1 MAAGLVDALEPIGDP
16 AYFTNQL
23 FGQRQA
29 NGVVRRYSLEVGP
42 GKIRVGSSVTGSN
55 GGGLQA
61 SRDWVDGVQV
71 VTPEMKDEPPRW
83 QAPRGLITEWSKGS
97 RLNMVEKMCSVDW
110 SPVVAPGA
118 GWRPAMVTLTLP
130 GDWLAVAP
138 TAKDFKRLME
148 RFWSRWERRWGKP
161 TCVWK
166 LEFQRRGAP
175 HVHIYTAVHP
185 GKAFQQWLSRTWYEV
200 VGSGDERH
208 LRAGTG
214 IDWKDGIMASD
225 PKRLAV
231 YFLKRA
237 AGHNLGRD
245 KEYQHRVPVE
255 WLMTGGA
262 GRFWGVKGLAK
273 AVVQVQL
280 RDKDFVSVR
289 RLLRRWAKA
298 NGRPVRSLAGGV
310 GQGGMVLV
318 NDAPNLLVHCVR
330 ALDGGP
336 PTTRRPLTL

>member
-1 MAAGLVDALEPIGDP
+1 MQVAAGLVDDLEPFADP

-29 NGVVRRYSLEVGP
+29 NGLARRYSLEVGP
-42 GKIRVGSSVTGSN
+42 GKLRVGSSVAGSN
-55 GGGLQA
+55 GGGLGNA
-61 SRDWVDGVQV
+61 VDYADGQRV
-71 VTPEMKDEPPRW
+71 VTPAMKEDAPSW
-83 QAPRGLITEWSKGS
+83 QAPRGLITEWSRGS

-110 SPVVAPGA
+110 APVVDPAA
-118 GWRPAMVTLTLP
+118 KGWRPAMITLTLP

-138 TAKDFKRLME
+138 TAKHFKVLMR
-148 RFWSRWERRWGKP
+148 RFWARWDRKWGKP
-161 TCVWK
+161 QCVWK

-175 HVHIYTAVHP
+175 HLHIYTAVHP
-185 GKAFQQWLSRTWYEV
+185 GKAFQQWLSQTWYDV

-214 IDWKDGIMASD
+214 IDWRDGIMASD

-237 AGHNLGRD
+237 AGHNLGFD

-255 WLMTGGA
+255 WLATGGA

-280 RDKDFVSVR
+280 RAKDFISVR

-298 NGRPVRSLAGGV
+298 NGRPVRSLAGGI
-310 GQGGMVLV
+310 GAGGMVLV
-318 NDAPNLLVHCVR
+318 NDAPNLLVHVVR
-330 ALDGGP
+330 ALAP
-336 PTTRRPLTL
+336 PG